1 MFNFLRKLLKGK
13 GPNERVVIELN
24 RINEEITSRYRKITG
39 KIEKRISNL
48 VKLFWNYV
56 DSLAEMAEQLKN
68 AEIKQKVDEKTKAVV
83 LSQRENYLKHLNL
96 LIEQL
101 RSIKLSNIDMFAKDI
116 FSVEF
121 KLNAFFESAVK
132 SREFAKHLFFDEI
145 ENIDGVLNSIQKLV
159 EDGKKILEKNDILL
173 FYELKEKYEALK
185 NISNKRGETI
195 GLVLNAKKR
204 LVELGREKELLEH
217 ELEALKLDPKF
228 NEFATLQKEDDELG
242 SAIER
247 LKSRTLEFFSPIQR
261 PLRKF
266 LRIVSEKKDINLIE
280 AYLRDPFSA
289 LIADEKLRILKLLAD
304 LKRCISMDQID
315 LKDRKKETVFSSIE
329 KINFSALNSIIE
341 DYRSICEKRALVKKK
356 LYNNQIT
363 LKKKEIQYRLEY
375 VDTKIKE
382 EKERLLHVEER
393 KKRLDDEFF
402 SLKREFENDLVK
414 FLGKEVTISF

>member
-1 MFNFLRKLLKGK
+1 
-13 GPNERVVIELN
+13 
-24 RINEEITSRYRKITG
+24 
-39 KIEKRISNL
+39 
-48 VKLFWNYV
+48 
-56 DSLAEMAEQLKN
+56 
-68 AEIKQKVDEKTKAVV
+68 
-83 LSQRENYLKHLNL
+83 
-96 LIEQL
+96 
-101 RSIKLSNIDMFAKDI
+101 
-116 FSVEF
+116 
-121 KLNAFFESAVK
+121 
-132 SREFAKHLFFDEI
+132 
-145 ENIDGVLNSIQKLV
+145 
-159 EDGKKILEKNDILL
+159 
-173 FYELKEKYEALK
+173 YEALK

-289 LIADEKLRILKLLAD
+289 LIVDEKLRILKLLAD
-304 LKRCISMDQID
+304 LKRCVSMDQID

-329 KINFSALNSIIE
+329 KINFSVLNSIIE

-375 VDTKIKE
+375 VDAKIKE
-382 EKERLLHVEER
+382 EKERLLHAEER